1 MAKKHKSVRAAQEA
15 GSMYFYDKNGT
26 KKLAVTAEQLNAWK
40 KKNKGKYKGSALT
53 AWAKNKGKDVGETG
67 VTKSLRPKLRPKKK
81 EAPKKKDSIS
91 DEQRSRQT
99 TTPKRALNN
108 SAMSPAQQVE
118 KLLKDKADKRA
129 AIQKGREEADKI
141 LADTSTGAG
150 SGPSTRPNNRPKGPK
165 AEQKRRA
172 DRKSR
177 MPDELSNAPMN
188 SSKGRTMSDLEA
200 EAMLRRA
207 EFDIYLGSDDD
218 KFGNKKDRRVTGIKP
233 PSQAQKA
240 FSTSLRDAK
249 MNKGGMTKKSGY
261 MGGGMTKKKVMTYN
275 IGGMVKSQV
284 NNLKK
289 GKG

>member
-141 LADTSTGAG
+141 LADTATGAG

>member
-1 MAKKHKSVRAAQEA
+1 MAKKHKSIKAAQEA
-15 GSMYFYDKNGT
+15 GSLYFYDKNGN

-53 AWAKNKGKDVGETG
+53 AWANNKGKDVGEKG
-67 VTKSLRPKLRPKKK
+67 PAKVRPKLRPKKK
-81 EAPKKKDSIS
+81 EAPKKKDAIS

-118 KLLKDKADKRA
+118 KLQKDIAQAQKDRADKRA

-141 LADTSTGAG
+141 LADTRTGTG
-150 SGPSTRPNNRPKGPK
+150 SGPSKRPNNRPKGPK
-165 AEQKRRA
+165 AEVKRRA

-218 KFGNKKDRRVTGIKP
+218 KFGNKKDRRVTGVRP

-249 MNKGGMTKKSGY
+249 MNKGGMTKKG
-261 MGGGMTKKKVMTYN
+261 VMTYN

-289 GKG
+289 GRS